1 MSQNRELTEPLHS
14 EKVYCE
20 LERGKKVF
28 YLDLKENDRGQLI
41 RVKEV
46 SAHGVNF
53 ILIPAQCGQEF
64 SQALVA
70 CLEAAEML
78 REK

>member
-1 MSQNRELTEPLHS
+1 MSQNREFTEPLHS

-28 YLDLKENDRGQLI
+28 YLDLKENQRGMMI

-46 SAHGVNF
+46 SGAGQNF
-53 ILIPAQCGQEF
+53 ILIPVSCGQQF
-64 SQALVA
+64 SEALVA